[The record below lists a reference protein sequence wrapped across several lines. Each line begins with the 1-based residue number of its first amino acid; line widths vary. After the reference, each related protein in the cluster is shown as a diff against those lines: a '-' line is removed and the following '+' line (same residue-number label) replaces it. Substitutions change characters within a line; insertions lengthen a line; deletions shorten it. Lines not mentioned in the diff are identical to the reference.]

1 MNLKHCFLGS
11 CFLFAFAT
19 SWSQAPDDIVG
30 VAQVIR
36 ENYFDSARG
45 KEIADE
51 LMRRAKD
58 EKLDTLT
65 DRKDLARRLTAMLR
79 PIDGHFNVMYEPQ
92 ATNEKATDFTM
103 QFMEMARASNYGF
116 RRVDKLED
124 DVVVIG
130 LSLVPVIDF
139 SDTDDPARRAAD
151 DALAKTVG
159 AKAVIFDLR
168 NNGGGDTTMV
178 GYLVSAFVKPG
189 ADVYNSFHER
199 TKSSDERP
207 AIEYP
212 TPNTDVPLYILTNR
226 RTGSAAESIAFTLQ
240 SAGRAKVIGERSGGA
255 ANPGDVFSTPQG
267 FSVFVS
273 TGTPRNPIN
282 GRNWEKIGV
291 VPDIET
297 PAEAALERA
306 LKLARE

>member
-1 MNLKHCFLGS
+1 
-11 CFLFAFAT
+11 
-19 SWSQAPDDIVG
+19 
-30 VAQVIR
+30 
-36 ENYFDSARG
+36 
-45 KEIADE
+45 
-51 LMRRAKD
+51 
-58 EKLDTLT
+58 
-65 DRKDLARRLTAMLR
+65 
-79 PIDGHFNVMYEPQ
+79 MYEPE
-92 ATNEKATDFTM
+92 ATGQTPEDFTK

-116 RRVDKLED
+116 RRVDELD
-124 DVVVIG
+124 DGVVVIG
-130 LSLVPVIDF
+130 MSLVPVIDF
-139 SDTDDPARRAAD
+139 SDANDPARRAAD
-151 DALAKTVG
+151 AALAKAVG
-159 AKAVIFDLR
+159 AKAVILDLR

-240 SAGRAKVIGERSGGA
+240 SAGRAKVIGERTGGA
-255 ANPGDVFSTPQG
+255 ANPGDVFSTQQG

-282 GRNWEKIGV
+282 GRNWERTGV
-291 VPDIET
+291 APDIET
-297 PAEAALERA
+297 SPEGALDRA
-306 LKLARE
+306 LQLARE